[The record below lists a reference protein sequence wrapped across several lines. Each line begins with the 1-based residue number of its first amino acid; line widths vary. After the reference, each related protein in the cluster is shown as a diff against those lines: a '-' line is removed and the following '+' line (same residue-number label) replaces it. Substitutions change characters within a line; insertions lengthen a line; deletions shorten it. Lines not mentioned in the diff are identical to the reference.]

1 MIIDDYC
8 NIKKYNTHRIILHTS
23 YQAFRVF
30 FSVLSST
37 TSHTADDD
45 SFAGEA
51 IEAGLDVVRLPAG
64 FNQKG
69 QQTGSSESEFF
80 TVSPKIRGKYQQ
92 ESGIKWFI

>member
-23 YQAFRVF
+23 YQEFRF
-30 FSVLSST
+30 FFAVLSST
-37 TSHTADDD
+37 RSHTADDD

-51 IEAGLDVVRLPAG
+51 IEAGLAVVRLPAG

-69 QQTGSSESEFF
+69 QQTGSSESELNGF
-80 TVSPKIRGKYQQ
+80 TKNKR
-92 ESGIKWFI
+92 

>member
-1 MIIDDYC
+1 MIIA
-8 NIKKYNTHRIILHTS
+8 ISKSTIHIES
-23 YQAFRVF
+23 YYIHHIRRSVFFF